1 MALDGTVITNE
12 KTQIKVIGA
21 EGNALSAEGYLK
33 YFEQRVFSA
42 LGVSESQMGRGGAKQ
57 DADSM
62 ESQAHDTV
70 KHIQRTMA
78 IFLQE
83 HMLNELLL
91 EGGFNPILNVNN
103 ICEIENRGNF
113 DYHRAIP

>member
-12 KTQIKVIGA
+12 KTNIKAIGA
-21 EGNALSAEGYLK
+21 EGTALNAEGYLK
-33 YFEQRVFSA
+33 YFENRVFSA

-70 KHIQRTMA
+70 KHIQRTMS
-78 IFLQE
+78 IFVQE
-83 HMLNELLL
+83 HDCCLELHR
-91 EGGFNPILNVNN
+91 NV
-103 ICEIENRGNF
+103 
-113 DYHRAIP
+113 